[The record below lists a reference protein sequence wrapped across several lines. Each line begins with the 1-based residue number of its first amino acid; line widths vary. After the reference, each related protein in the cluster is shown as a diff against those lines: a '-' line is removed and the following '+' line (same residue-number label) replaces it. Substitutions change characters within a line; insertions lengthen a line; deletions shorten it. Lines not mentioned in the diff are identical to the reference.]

1 MKRIISAFA
10 LLFVCIGICVYSSIA
25 TEKKTESLI
34 SLLNETEYS
43 INTGDNERTLRCIG
57 RLEAEWDKAEK
68 FFSSVSE
75 TALIDEL
82 DLSLGSIE
90 KYILS
95 DMREEAVIVIEECRT
110 GLNTILR
117 RQMISVDN
125 IL

>member
-10 LLFVCIGICVYSSIA
+10 LLFICIGICVFSSIT
-25 TEKKTESLI
+25 TEKKTKTLL

-43 INTGDNERTLRCIG
+43 VNTGDSEKALRCIS
-57 RLEAEWDKAEK
+57 RLETEWEKSEK

-90 KYILS
+90 KYIQW
-95 DMREEAVIVIEECRT
+95 DMKEEAVIVIEECRI
-110 GLNTILR
+110 GLDTVLR
-117 RQMISVDN
+117 RQKISLDN

>member
-10 LLFVCIGICVYSSIA
+10 LIFVCIGICVYSSIA
-25 TEKKTESLI
+25 TEKKTDLLM

-43 INTGDNERTLRCIG
+43 INTADKEKAVKCIG
-57 RLEAEWDKAEK
+57 RLEDEWDRAEK

-82 DLSLGSIE
+82 DLSLGSIK
-90 KYILS
+90 KYIMS
-95 DMREEAVIVIEECRT
+95 DMKEEAVIVIEECRT
-110 GLNTILR
+110 GLETILR
-117 RQMISVDN
+117 RQKISVDN

>member
-10 LLFVCIGICVYSSIA
+10 LLFICIGICVYGSIA

-34 SLLNETEYS
+34 SLLNEAEYS
-43 INTGDNERTLRCIG
+43 INTGDKEKALGCIG
-57 RLEAEWDKAEK
+57 RLEAEWDKAEN

-75 TALIDEL
+75 TALIDEI
-82 DLSLGSIE
+82 DISLGSIE

-95 DMREEAVIVIEECRT
+95 DMNQEAVIVIEECRT
-110 GLNTILR
+110 GLDTILR
-117 RQMISVDN
+117 RQKITLDN

>member
-10 LLFVCIGICVYSSIA
+10 LLFICIGICVYGSIA

-34 SLLNETEYS
+34 NLLNETEYS
-43 INTGDNERTLRCIG
+43 INIGDNEMTLGCIG
-57 RLEAEWDKAEK
+57 RLEAEWNKAEK

-90 KYILS
+90 KYILL
-95 DMREEAVIVIEECRT
+95 DMKEEAVVVIDECRT
-110 GLNTILR
+110 GLDTILR
-117 RQMISVDN
+117 RQRISVDN